1 MDTVTRIEL
10 ANSVEAAFVGGPVSR
25 HTLLAY
31 AVGSKARPQAIALL
45 QQLPDKTYTG
55 LRDLWYEL
63 RDVPV
68 SS

>member
-1 MDTVTRIEL
+1 METVTRTEL
-10 ANSVEAAFVGGPVSR
+10 ANSIEAAFVGGPASR
-25 HTLLAY
+25 DTLLAY
-31 AVGSKARPQAIALL
+31 AAGSKARPQAIALL

-68 SS
+68 TL